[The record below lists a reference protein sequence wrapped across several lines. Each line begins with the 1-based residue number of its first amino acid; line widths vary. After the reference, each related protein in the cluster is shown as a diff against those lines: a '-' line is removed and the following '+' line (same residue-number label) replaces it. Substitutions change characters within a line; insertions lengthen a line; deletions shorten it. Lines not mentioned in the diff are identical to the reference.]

1 MKTAALPPVRIE
13 PDLRQELE
21 AVLGEGESISA
32 FVAGAVRGAVAY
44 RRARSDFLASGEAAW
59 AEYQR
64 TGQAR
69 TAEEVF
75 DRLEARISARRR
87 ELGGK
92 TAR

>member
-32 FVAGAVRGAVAY
+32 FVAGAVRGAGAD
-44 RRARSDFLASGEAAW
+44 RRAPADFLAHGEAPSGRD
-59 AEYQR
+59 QR